1 MTDCEVSAAVTD
13 AEGQFPI
20 KQLLDYD
27 YFRKYRRS
35 YDKSRE
41 MGLLNPCRNYLN
53 LLDSLTDIH
62 SYNAQHAK
70 SFAKRFRAYA
80 NDFKQCEAVFAEV
93 VVYRHYIRAV
103 YEHMA
108 RRIELHESEADVIV
122 ERPDGSKMFLE
133 VFSICPDFPDKP
145 GIAYDVKTHTQK
157 AMGSI
162 RQKLLR
168 KIKKQ
173 RQLSTPRENYAVIE
187 LNDMSIAN
195 DFSILSS
202 LSGGYKVQLDAN
214 TLRRVSSGYDWRNN
228 IFEDPATEFLT
239 GIVWFFLGDYS
250 SRKFLPNPH
259 AARISRSTSEP
270 EPFELDKFLNNPNPK
285 RLDPDRVVTAS
296 EPFNVDDLVRT
307 IHEGRDVR
315 PRNPGRDSP

>member
-1 MTDCEVSAAVTD
+1 MTDREVSAAVTD

-20 KQLLDYD
+20 KKLLDCD

-41 MGLLNPCRNYLN
+41 MGRLNPCRNYLT

-93 VVYRHYIRAV
+93 IVYRHYIRAV
-103 YEHMA
+103 YEHLA
-108 RRIELHESEADVIV
+108 RRIELHESEADVII

-133 VFSICPDFPDKP
+133 IFSICPDFPDKP

-187 LNDMSIAN
+187 LNDISIAN

-202 LSGGYKVQLDAN
+202 LSSGYKVQLDAS
-214 TLRRVSSGYDWRNN
+214 TLDPVSAGYDWPDN

-239 GIVWFFLGDYS
+239 GIVWYFLGDYS
-250 SRKFLPNPH
+250 SRRFLLNPH
-259 AARISRSTSEP
+259 AARNSRSTSGP
-270 EPFELDKFLNNPNPK
+270 EPFDLQTFLNNPEPK
-285 RLDPDRVVTAS
+285 RFDAERVVTAS
-296 EPFNVDDLVRT
+296 EPFDVDDFVQT
-307 IHEGRDVR
+307 IHEGRDVDSR
-315 PRNPGRDSP
+315 EPGTW